1 MASKNETL
9 HGQAPDTAPA
19 ALLVIDMINDLEFVD
34 ADLIFPHA
42 LAAARA
48 IAALKRRCRQHGI
61 PTVYVNDNFGRWQ
74 SDMGKLVQHCLEDD
88 VRGRPIVELLRPE
101 DDDYVVL
108 KPKQSGFFATTL
120 DTLLQYLQARALI
133 VTGIAGDM
141 CVQFTVGNAYMRDF
155 DLFIPRDCV
164 ASNTAERNEA
174 ALGYMRQVLRAWVGP
189 SASLDLAGLVRGE
202 AGESDTANA

>member
-1 MASKNETL
+1 MVSKNETL
-9 HGQAPDTAPA
+9 HGQAPDSAPV

-34 ADLIFPHA
+34 AEMLLPHA
-42 LAAARA
+42 LAAARS

-74 SDMGKLVQHCLEDD
+74 SDMGKLVQHCLEED

-120 DTLLQYLQARALI
+120 DTLLEYLQAKALI

-141 CVQFTVGNAYMRDF
+141 CVHLTVSDAYMRDF
-155 DLFIPRDCV
+155 DIYVPCDCV
-164 ASNTAERNEA
+164 ASNTVERNESS
-174 ALGYMRQVLRAWVGP
+174 LRYMEQVLRAWVGP
-189 SASLDLAGLVRGE
+189 SDALDLAALVRGE
-202 AGESDTANA
+202 ESGSESENA